1 MTELAARAPRRGWR
15 VLRFFASRALVLLGA
30 ATVAFLALHLLP
42 GDPVAATL
50 GALPSTPEI
59 VARVRAELGV
69 GEPIPQQYVEFLLR
83 LVTGDLGTSY
93 QLDRPVTEVVGE
105 QLSSTLVLAATAAV
119 LGFALALAVAL
130 ATTGRR
136 RRGRRFFASAVELTV
151 VSTPSFWL
159 GILLLTAFS
168 FRLRIFPVVG
178 DEGGVPSLVL
188 PAVTLALPIAAV
200 LAQVLRGELDHALTQ
215 PFALTARAHGL
226 TERAVRRLALR
237 HALLPVTTLAGW
249 IVGSLMSGA
258 VLVETIFGRPG
269 VGRVTAQ
276 AVTNGDLPVVVGV
289 VLLSALLFVAL
300 SALVEVLYLVIDP
313 RLRS

>member
-1 MTELAARAPRRGWR
+1 VTRR
-15 VLRFFASRALVLLGA
+15 VLHFAGSRLLVLLGA
-30 ATVAFLALHLLP
+30 ATVAFLALHLLS

-59 VARVRAELGV
+59 VTRVRAELGV
-69 GEPIPQQYVEFLLR
+69 DEPFLQQYAEFIGR

-93 QLDRPVTEVVGE
+93 QLDRPVIEVIGE
-105 QLSSTLVLAATAAV
+105 QLGSTLVLAGTSAV
-119 LGFALALAVAL
+119 LGFATALAVAL
-130 ATTGRR
+130 STTGPRR
-136 RRGRRFFASAVELTV
+136 RTRRLVASAAELTV
-151 VSTPSFWL
+151 VSTPTFWL

-168 FRLRIFPVVG
+168 FRLKVFPVVG
-178 DEGGVPSLVL
+178 DEGGVQSLVL
-188 PAVTLALPIAAV
+188 PAVTLALPVAAV
-200 LAQVLRGELDHALTQ
+200 LTQVLRGELDHALTQ

-226 TERAVRRLALR
+226 RESAVRRLALR

-249 IVGSLMSGA
+249 FVGSLMSGA

-289 VLLSALLFVAL
+289 VLLSAVTFVVL
-300 SALVEVLYLVIDP
+300 SAAVEVLYRAIDP
-313 RLRS
+313 RLRVAT